1 MANNNKNMNELVADD
16 DDPTSELEVLNL
28 QSSEVIDELEADA
41 STAGLNSV
49 QSTRIDD
56 EFISDLKSDLQTRSE
71 TINRLQFDMTQLRA
85 KWLGLETEIQERE
98 KITRQLNVELA
109 ESGLKLKRNKELLKK
124 RDKKNKALKLEI
136 RERDDAYRTLQENIE
151 TIEKH
156 IAASSGDDTQPNEQ
170 ILAMQAG
177 QLASRDIA
185 LRELNE
191 KNERLES
198 YADQLRQQIQDS
210 ESDTE
215 ADDNTRELHEERLQ
229 EVIDQIQASEDQL
242 ATAKSSNDK
251 LSQEL
256 ADLGSAHA
264 EEIRMIRFELGEAQ
278 ETVTQHE
285 LITEQLASDLV
296 ENRSYRVE
304 LESML
309 SDTEESSKSIIE
321 KLERQNRDLRRENE
335 DQQQKLDTKAE
346 AINCLLSELA
356 KKAQQIESISEIEN
370 VMHEVDDRLAEESDD
385 NSSADKERVTRVL
398 VGSIDDQELRF
409 PLFKDRLTIGR
420 TKQNDIQIK
429 ASFISRRH
437 AVIVT
442 EGRATRVIDWGS
454 KNGVFVNSKRVTE
467 YFLKN
472 GDIVTVGTAEFR
484 YEERPK
490 RDA

>member
-1 MANNNKNMNELVADD
+1 MANDKNNMNELVADD

-191 KNERLES
+191 KNERLER
-198 YADQLRQQIQDS
+198 YADQLRQQFQDS